1 MPDSHPATRP
11 FAAPDARRDGLGAVL
26 ALLAL
31 ALPWNLHT
39 GLGIGGRGWLFALLI
54 VAALGTVMSA
64 VLSHVGHRAVTAPD
78 VAPESLSGMRL
89 GLNVPNLVA
98 VAGFAGYAV
107 YDAFREAGT
116 GMPPAGVG
124 PAVWFAVAGALLCA
138 QPVLGGATDSG
149 LWSAAARVIVD
160 VTTVLAVLG
169 AGLTL
174 YYRARRAFPA
184 IWGGDAAGQN
194 LTVVAVAVLY
204 AVVALVPVVLAA
216 RWLRTR
222 DEANR
227 LTGAGLGVA
236 VLIAGAVVWWL
247 PAGRLIDAFH
257 GVAQSTGTNGVGFE
271 AYLAWAAVAAI
282 AGPVALVRADS
293 RAPAAAAAWRSAVGK
308 GLLLVAVWAVGSAV
322 LRIATLI
329 LNAVLNVPSLPYTQT
344 ALMAFDLLTA
354 VLAGWLVVN
363 GLTRL
368 PKLAARSLLLG
379 VLTLTVCRVVLGVA
393 LVPRVEA
400 FVPTDPNAFYGS
412 DLAQQITTMF
422 DVVLC
427 VLAALALAVELT
439 VIERS
444 RRQASPAKTPGKAPT
459 KSPAKAPSKASA
471 GAAAPKIAAAEPAAP
486 RIATGAT
493 PKIATGAPKIAAPE
507 IAASDPTPAAPKI
520 ADAGPGTAPQ
530 AAETPDDDPP
540 ETLGS
545 PDGDGSG

>member
-1 MPDSHPATRP
+1 M
-11 FAAPDARRDGLGAVL
+11 
-26 ALLAL
+26 
-31 ALPWNLHT
+31 
-39 GLGIGGRGWLFALLI
+39 
-54 VAALGTVMSA
+54 
-64 VLSHVGHRAVTAPD
+64 
-78 VAPESLSGMRL
+78 
-89 GLNVPNLVA
+89 
-98 VAGFAGYAV
+98 
-107 YDAFREAGT
+107 
-116 GMPPAGVG
+116 
-124 PAVWFAVAGALLCA
+124 
-138 QPVLGGATDSG
+138 
-149 LWSAAARVIVD
+149 
-160 VTTVLAVLG
+160 
-169 AGLTL
+169 
-174 YYRARRAFPA
+174 
-184 IWGGDAAGQN
+184 
-194 LTVVAVAVLY
+194 
-204 AVVALVPVVLAA
+204 
-216 RWLRTR
+216 
-222 DEANR
+222 
-227 LTGAGLGVA
+227 
-236 VLIAGAVVWWL
+236 
-247 PAGRLIDAFH
+247 
-257 GVAQSTGTNGVGFE
+257 
-271 AYLAWAAVAAI
+271 
-282 AGPVALVRADS
+282 
-293 RAPAAAAAWRSAVGK
+293 
-308 GLLLVAVWAVGSAV
+308 LLVAVWAVGSAV

-444 RRQASPAKTPGKAPT
+444 RRQASPAKTPGKAP
-459 KSPAKAPSKASA
+459 A

-493 PKIATGAPKIAAPE
+493 PRIATGAPKIAAPE
-507 IAASDPTPAAPKI
+507 IAASGPTPAAPKI

-540 ETLGS
+540 GTLGS
-545 PDGDGSG
+545 PAGDTSG